1 MDKSTVSSRE
11 LNQALSRVKKFSL
24 KAPVIITDRGRPSH
38 VMMSYAEYQRLTG
51 KQTSIV
57 ERLTC
62 PTPANDAF
70 EPVTAR
76 LGLKPAEFD

>member
-11 LNQALSRVKKFSL
+11 LNQALSRVKKSSL

-51 KQTSIV
+51 NKASIV
-57 ERLTC
+57 ARLAC
-62 PTPANDAF
+62 PNSVDDTF

-76 LGLKPAEFD
+76 LGLKPAELE

>member
-11 LNQALSRVKKFSL
+11 LNQALSRIKKSSL
-24 KAPVIITDRGRPSH
+24 KTPIIITDRGRPSH

-51 KQTSIV
+51 KKTSIV
-57 ERLTC
+57 ERLSLATSEEV
-62 PTPANDAF
+62 DF

-76 LGLKPAEFD
+76 LGLKPAELD

>member
-11 LNQALSRVKKFSL
+11 LNQALSRIKKSSL
-24 KAPVIITDRGRPSH
+24 TAPVIITDRGRPSH

-51 KQTSIV
+51 KKTSIV
-57 ERLTC
+57 ERLAC
-62 PTPANDAF
+62 STPDDDAF

-76 LGLKPAEFD
+76 LGLKPAELD